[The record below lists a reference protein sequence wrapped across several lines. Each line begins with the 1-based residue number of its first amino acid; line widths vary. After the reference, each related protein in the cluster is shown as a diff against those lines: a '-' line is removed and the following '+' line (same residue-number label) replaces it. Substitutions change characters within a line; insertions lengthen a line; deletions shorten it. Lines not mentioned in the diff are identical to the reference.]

1 MTTAKTVEVFKHT
14 GLSLNN
20 IPDSAA
26 TLRALFSADMS
37 TYPNIMVLQ
46 DRGLVTITIQTTW
59 EGIKNADYVCIGGQT
74 YYWVVNIQMKNDKAA
89 ELTLATD
96 YLTTIGLENIDIV
109 SGWCTRRH
117 VTLDPLFG
125 NVMDEPFA
133 PQQAMVID
141 MGERIEPVIGAGS
154 FINMICCT
162 VDLET
167 FEFEADTYTDP
178 VDSAFVTVPK
188 VPPASTATEIYFNAG
203 ANLYQFTM
211 PQVTIYNI
219 DNVEVQK
226 KVQSLRSLGIESAI
240 IATYKV
246 PSGYAVPI
254 EVGEGR
260 LQSVGSNFFTREI
273 GSLPFEYYEVK
284 NKKALSGQYNRYR
297 LYSVT
302 SGDAAEYRA
311 DEIFEYGRT
320 NPSVVMFADAQPTG
334 KPYCRPKSYKGNEED
349 IFIEMVSGSPWQN
362 FQIAFNTVSG
372 QAFLDQQQNRKRFEQ
387 TTQAVGQVGNAI
399 GSIVDGIKN
408 PGAAISAA
416 TNIVTNAATLAANIN
431 NSEQDY
437 QNAQNVVIPDIRFP
451 ISYNLQNYL
460 NNAFWMARVRL
471 SDSDIIRFD
480 SFLTQFGYAVS
491 EPLKDEHF
499 FGRVHFNYVKANGV
513 NIKTREGKPFDLV
526 TRAGAIAQIESG
538 VRVWH
543 TRPDVAAM
551 YDNPIA

>member
-1 MTTAKTVEVFKHT
+1 MTVYTVEAFKHT
-14 GLSLNN
+14 GFSPNN

-26 TLRALFSADMS
+26 TLRALFPDIS
-37 TYPNIMVLQ
+37 TYPNVNLLQ
-46 DRGLVTITIQTTW
+46 DRGVDSIQIEATW
-59 EGIKNADYVCIGGQT
+59 ESAKNIDYVCLGGKN
-74 YYWVVNIQMKNDKAA
+74 YYVVVNHEMINPKVAR
-89 ELTLATD
+89 LTLAMD
-96 YLTTIGLENIDIV
+96 YLTTLGLDNIRIV

-117 VTLDPLFG
+117 VTIDPLFG
-125 NVMDEPFA
+125 NVQEEPFA

-141 MGERIEPVIGAGS
+141 MGERIEPVIGSGS

-167 FEFEADTYTDP
+167 FEFEADTYKDP

-188 VPPASTATEIYFNAG
+188 VPPASTATEIFFNAG
-203 ANLYQFTM
+203 ANIYQFTM

-219 DNVEVQK
+219 DNVTVQE

-260 LQSVGSNFFTREI
+260 LLSVGSNFFTREI
-273 GSLPFEYYEVK
+273 SSLPFEYYEVK
-284 NKKALSGQYNRYR
+284 NAKALSGQYNRYR

-311 DEIFEYGRT
+311 DEIYEYGRT

-334 KPYCRPKSYKGNEED
+334 KPYCRPKAYKGNTDD

-372 QAFLDQQQNRKRFEQ
+372 QAFIDQQQNRKRFEQ
-387 TTQAVGQVGNAI
+387 TVQAGRQIGNAI
-399 GSIVDGIKN
+399 GSIVSGIKD

-416 TNIVTNAATLAANIN
+416 TNLTADAFSLTAQVN

-471 SDSDIIRFD
+471 SDSDVIRFD
-480 SFLTQFGYAVS
+480 AFLTQFGYSVS

-499 FGRVHFNYVKANGV
+499 TGRVHFNYVKAQSV
-513 NIKTREGKPFDLV
+513 NIKMREGVPFDMMSRL
-526 TRAGAIAQIESG
+526 GAIRQIEAG

-543 TRPDVAAM
+543 TAPDIEAM
-551 YDNPIA
+551 YDNPIG